1 MAYVKLSITAQCMV
15 SLVNIFANREKIA
28 QSSIPQLTFDKSNNN
43 FSATSNVL
51 DADISGLNLVAV

>member
-1 MAYVKLSITAQCMV
+1 
-15 SLVNIFANREKIA
+15 
-28 QSSIPQLTFDKSNNN
+28 LTFDKSNNN